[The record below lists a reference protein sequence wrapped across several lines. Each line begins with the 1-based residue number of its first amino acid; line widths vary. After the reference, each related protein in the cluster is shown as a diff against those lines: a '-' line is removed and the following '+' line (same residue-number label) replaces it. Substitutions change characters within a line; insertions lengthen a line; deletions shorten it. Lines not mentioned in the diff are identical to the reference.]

1 MLTEADPKDYTL
13 DSAGI
18 GRRIRNSRIEKHKT
32 QEDVGAHCGCT
43 SVHICNVENGKNCV
57 SLELLW
63 KICLY
68 LDISIDSIV
77 MDHDIIR
84 PRIMIDTEILPKLEK
99 CDTTTLT
106 VVNGFIDYI
115 ALIPYHH
122 QKNKKI
128 SKTSQ
133 NVSKTETLNRVYIIE
148 VQKHKCNSF

>member
-1 MLTEADPKDYTL
+1 MLTETDPKDYTL

-18 GRRIRNSRIEKHKT
+18 GRRIRNARIKKHKT

-68 LDISIDSIV
+68 LDISMDSIM

-84 PRIMIDTEILPKLEK
+84 PKIMIDTDILPKLEK
-99 CDTTTLT
+99 CDTPTLT
-106 VVNGFIDYI
+106 VVNGFIDYVLMVKDDYITRI
-115 ALIPYHH
+115 AIEASGNQEFRPRYEH
-122 QKNKKI
+122 KIVFVEKK
-128 SKTSQ
+128 SQ
-133 NVSKTETLNRVYIIE
+133 NH
-148 VQKHKCNSF
+148 Q